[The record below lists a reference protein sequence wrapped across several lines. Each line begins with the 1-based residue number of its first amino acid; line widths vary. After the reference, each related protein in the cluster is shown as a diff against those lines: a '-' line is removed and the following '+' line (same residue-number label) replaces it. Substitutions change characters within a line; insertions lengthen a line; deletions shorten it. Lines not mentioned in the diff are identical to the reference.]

1 METVPI
7 LRREQGEPI
16 AVLPLMNGG
25 SVEDCPHWYAAYT
38 NSRHE
43 KRVAQQLEERRI
55 ACFLPLYHSVRR
67 WKDRQKQLDLPLFPG
82 YVFVQIPLKDRLRVL
97 DLAGVAA
104 IVSFNG
110 KPAPVPEDEIEG
122 LRKGLGCHTG
132 LRPHPYLKTGRR
144 VRIRSG
150 AMAGLEGILVRRK
163 ERDKDRGTLR
173 LVLSVSLLM
182 RSVAL
187 EVDEADVEP
196 LL

>member
-1 METVPI
+1 LFERSHALPA
-7 LRREQGEPI
+7 LNSG
-16 AVLPLMNGG
+16 AVEE
-25 SVEDCPHWYAAYT
+25 SARWYAAYT
-38 NSRHE
+38 SSRHE

-55 ACFLPLYHSVRR
+55 SCFLPLYHSVRR
-67 WKDRQKQLDLPLFPG
+67 WKDRRKQLDLPLFPG

-110 KPAPVPEDEIEG
+110 KPAPVPDDEIEF
-122 LRKGLGCHTG
+122 LQKGLHSHAG
-132 LRPHPYLKTGRR
+132 LQPHPYLTTGRR

-163 ERDKDRGTLR
+163 DKDKDRGALR
-173 LVLSVSLLM
+173 LVLSVDLLM
-182 RSVAL
+182 RSVAV

-196 LL
+196 LR